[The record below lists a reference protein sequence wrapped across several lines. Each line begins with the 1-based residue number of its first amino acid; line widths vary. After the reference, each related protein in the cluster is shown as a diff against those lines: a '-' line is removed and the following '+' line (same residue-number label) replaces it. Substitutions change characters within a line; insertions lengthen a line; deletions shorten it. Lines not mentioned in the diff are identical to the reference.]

1 MLNRL
6 NLGQQSKE
14 GKEGDEKDE
23 KIFTNTE
30 CIPRSSWIDLSLYPI
45 QSSPSV
51 YYASH
56 MPRKEETQPELVMAL
71 ENINWIDKQNTENI
85 YFHEN
90 REGVSRILCKLQS
103 RV

>member
-1 MLNRL
+1 
-6 NLGQQSKE
+6 
-14 GKEGDEKDE
+14 
-23 KIFTNTE
+23 
-30 CIPRSSWIDLSLYPI
+30 
-45 QSSPSV
+45 
-51 YYASH
+51 